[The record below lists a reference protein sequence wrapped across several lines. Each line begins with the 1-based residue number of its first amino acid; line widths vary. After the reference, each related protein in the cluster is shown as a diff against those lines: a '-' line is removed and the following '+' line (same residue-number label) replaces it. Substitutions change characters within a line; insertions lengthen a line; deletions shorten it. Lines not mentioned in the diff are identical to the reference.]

1 MAEKSVYRFRVEPQE
16 VDFSLRATIPA
27 LGSAVLNTAGV
38 DAQRKGFGVDA
49 LNRDNFSWVLSRM
62 ALEVDARPRQYA
74 EYDITT
80 WVNEYGRVLSTRN
93 FTLCDAGGRE
103 FGRAVTQ
110 WCMIDLAAIA
120 AALCVLALGFRKQ
133 LHLQRLLPALLGLSL
148 ALAWCGVYRAVLL
161 RPIEAFCARQQAEIS
176 AEVLEYPT
184 SSRYGRAVL
193 VCVEAEPRSIRA
205 VLYYSS
211 DETLLPGDRVT
222 CTAKLRAASPDN
234 LERDEY
240 YASRGVW
247 MCASAKGELTV
258 EAGTRSL
265 RYFPVYAAERLK
277 RV

>member
-110 WCMIDLAAIA
+110 WCMIDLAARTA
-120 AALCVLALGFRKQ
+120 VDLTAVAEAT
-133 LHLQRLLPALLGLSL
+133 GL
-148 ALAWCGVYRAVLL
+148 
-161 RPIEAFCARQQAEIS
+161 
-176 AEVLEYPT
+176 
-184 SSRYGRAVL
+184 
-193 VCVEAEPRSIRA
+193 
-205 VLYYSS
+205 
-211 DETLLPGDRVT
+211 
-222 CTAKLRAASPDN
+222 
-234 LERDEY
+234 
-240 YASRGVW
+240 
-247 MCASAKGELTV
+247 
-258 EAGTRSL
+258 
-265 RYFPVYAAERLK
+265 
-277 RV
+277 